1 MDAFDFLNRFFT
13 WWGDL
18 VPEWNL
24 LPPTHGGL
32 KFKPGGR
39 IELLKPGCIYWW
51 WPASTDIVTINVKRQ
66 TLTFGQRLTTK
77 DDVSIQI
84 DTVIAF
90 TIYDVVLALVETKD
104 FEDTVGEIA
113 QKLTVRPIMS
123 RSFAEIRKD
132 MGESNDMRNEI
143 TKGAKKLLT
152 EYGLDVLD
160 AYVCNMTKTR
170 VFSHD
175 GDPGFA
181 GADEEE
187 DDE

>member
-32 KFKPGGR
+32 KFKPGGV
-39 IELLKPGCIYWW
+39 IEPLKSGCIYWW
-51 WPASTDIVTINVKRQ
+51 WPATTDIATINIKRQ

-77 DDVSIQI
+77 DDISVQI
-84 DTVIAF
+84 NTVIAF
-90 TIYDVVLALVETKD
+90 TIDDVHLALVETRD

-123 RSFAEIRKD
+123 RTFDEIRKD
-132 MGESNDMRNEI
+132 MGESNEMRNEI
-143 TKGAKKLLT
+143 TKGAKKLLAG
-152 EYGLDVLD
+152 YGLEVLD
-160 AYVCNMTKTR
+160 GYVCDLTKTT

-175 GDPGFA
+175 GDPMFA

>member
-1 MDAFDFLNRFFT
+1 VDAFDFLNRFFT
-13 WWGDL
+13 WFGDL

-32 KFKPGGR
+32 KFKPKGM
-39 IELLKPGCIYWW
+39 IEKLVPGHIYWW
-51 WPASTDIVTINVKRQ
+51 WPASTDIVTINVMRQ

-90 TIYDVVLALVETKD
+90 TIYDVILALVKTKD
-104 FEDTVGEIA
+104 FEDTVGEVA

-123 RSFAEIRKD
+123 RTFSELRQD
-132 MGESNDMRNEI
+132 MGESNEMRNEI
-143 TKGAKKLLT
+143 TRGAKKLLDS
-152 EYGLDVLD
+152 YGVEVLD
-160 AYVCNMTKTR
+160 GYVCNMTRTK

-175 GDPGFA
+175 NDPGFA
-181 GADEEE
+181 GHEEEE
-187 DDE
+187 DE